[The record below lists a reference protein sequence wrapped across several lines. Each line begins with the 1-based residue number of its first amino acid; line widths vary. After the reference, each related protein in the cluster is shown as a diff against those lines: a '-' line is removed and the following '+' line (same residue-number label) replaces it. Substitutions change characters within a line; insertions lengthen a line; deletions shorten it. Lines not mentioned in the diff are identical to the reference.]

1 MRMLTVYF
9 PDDSE
14 NLYNRLRNYSQE
26 YHYQAMS
33 KTVRELLHLG
43 LRDWESRKR
52 INQNA
57 ELQKQK

>member
-1 MRMLTVYF
+1 MKMLTLYF
-9 PDDSE
+9 PDESE
-14 NLYNRLRNYSQE
+14 NLYNRLRNYSEQ
-26 YHYQAMS
+26 YHRQSMN

-43 LRDWESRKR
+43 LRDWEGRKG